1 MGMSE
6 DFTTP
11 PYEGTDSEG
20 SVVNDTDQLSTKLDR
35 INKRLDAIEAATIAI
50 KMAQNAQRD
59 GINTIGEMMNS
70 VASAFDQIMQ
80 KVNQGGIGALLGGM
94 MGGKNNG

>member
-1 MGMSE
+1 MGMPDE
-6 DFTTP
+6 FTIP
-11 PYEGTDSEG
+11 SYEGTDGEG
-20 SVVNDTDQLSTKLDR
+20 SMVNDTDHLSTKLDR
-35 INKRLDAIEAATIAI
+35 INKRLDAIEADTIAI

-70 VASAFDQIMQ
+70 VASAFDQIML